1 MGPDPS
7 LTPELIQSQSFTSA
21 FRGLDPGEV
30 RAFLARVAAD
40 VRAWRER
47 AEPLESVWRSA
58 EERAARPPVLD
69 EEALI
74 DAVGDETASVLR
86 TARAAAAELRAK
98 AAAEAEQRMSDS
110 QAAAETLLADAK
122 AQAESLIDKAEQDV
136 EAMKSECA
144 ASVDLELRESA
155 ESAANLVAKAQ
166 SDAAELL
173 ERSRNEA
180 AAIAS
185 KAEQE
190 RLVLIEGANANR
202 ERILEDLAR
211 RRRVATVQIEQLR
224 AGRERLID
232 SYALVR
238 RTLDDVQSELAR
250 ADAEA
255 RAAADA
261 VGRRLRSETG
271 EQASVEPASVEPVSI
286 EPVSIEPVSIEPVS
300 IEPVSIEPG
309 VGEPT
314 GSVETTDVSPTGSAV
329 DELFARIRANRGE
342 APPEQEMKTRQGGA
356 SDEAVVGNDTSL
368 VVADEPGDVVPDEEE
383 SLLQRRE
390 SAIGELEVLLTR
402 SLKRALQDE
411 QNDLLDKLRLLS
423 GDLNAELLLGE
434 EEAQVATYVGIVSPL
449 LAQAAAKGSAFAVQC
464 LESPGSDGL
473 DRDGSTPVDDLAD
486 NCARGLATALRRR
499 LEQAIESVSAD
510 GPAGH
515 VEDRENLVE
524 AIGSAYRE
532 WKSQRIERLGGDALC
547 AAFSRGTW
555 STVPGGAALRWIV
568 DDPDGPCPDCDD
580 DALAG
585 ELPKPEEFPTGQL
598 HPPAHGGC
606 RCLLV
611 PVAVAASQP

>member
-30 RAFLARVAAD
+30 RAFLARVATD

-47 AEPLESVWRSA
+47 AEHLESVWRSA

-74 DAVGDETASVLR
+74 DAVGDETANVLR

-98 AAAEAEQRMSDS
+98 AAADAEQRMSDS
-110 QAAAETLLADAK
+110 RAEADTLLADAK
-122 AQAESLIDKAEQDV
+122 AQAESLIGKAEQDV
-136 EAMKSECA
+136 EAMTSECA
-144 ASVDLELRESA
+144 ASIDEKLRESE
-155 ESAANLVAKAQ
+155 ESASKLLEKARN
-166 SDAAELL
+166 DAAELL
-173 ERSRNEA
+173 ERSRIEA
-180 AAIAS
+180 AAIAA
-185 KAEQE
+185 KAEQD
-190 RLVLIEGANANR
+190 RLVLIEGASANR

-261 VGRRLRSETG
+261 VGRRLRSEVG
-271 EQASVEPASVEPVSI
+271 EPVSV
-286 EPVSIEPVSIEPVS
+286 ESPSTEAASI
-300 IEPVSIEPG
+300 
-309 VGEPT
+309 EPT
-314 GSVETTDVSPTGSAV
+314 GSVETVSVSPTGSAV
-329 DELFARIRANRGE
+329 DELFARIRANRSE
-342 APPEQEMKTRQGGA
+342 APPEPEIKIGPEPAT
-356 SDEAVVGNDTSL
+356 DEAAVGGDESIAL
-368 VVADEPGDVVPDEEE
+368 IDEPDEPDDAISDEEE

-390 SAIGELEVLLTR
+390 SAIGELEMVLTR

-423 GDLNAELLLGE
+423 GELNAEALLGA
-434 EEAQVATYVGIVSPL
+434 EEAQVANYVTIVAPL
-449 LAQAAAKGSAFAVQC
+449 LSQAAAKGSAFAAQC
-464 LESPGSDGL
+464 LESSGAGGPDQGA
-473 DRDGSTPVDDLAD
+473 STPVDDLVDA
-486 NCARGLATALRRR
+486 CARGLATTLRRR

-515 VEDRENLVE
+515 VEDREILVE

-555 STVPGGAALRWIV
+555 STVPGGATLRWIV

-598 HPPAHGGC
+598 HPPAHSGC
-606 RCLLV
+606 RCLLI
-611 PVAVAASQP
+611 PVAVAASQL

>member
-30 RAFLARVAAD
+30 RAFLARVATD

-47 AEPLESVWRSA
+47 AEHLESVWRSA

-98 AAAEAEQRMSDS
+98 AAADAERRMSDS
-110 QAAAETLLADAK
+110 RAEAEALLADAK
-122 AQAESLIDKAEQDV
+122 TQAESLIDKAEQDV
-136 EAMKSECA
+136 EAMRSDCA
-144 ASVDLELRESA
+144 ASVDEKLRESE
-155 ESAANLVAKAQ
+155 ESASNLLEKAQ

-180 AAIAS
+180 AAIAA
-185 KAEQE
+185 KAEQD
-190 RLVLIEGANANR
+190 RLVLIEGASANR

-261 VGRRLRSETG
+261 VGRRLRSEVG
-271 EQASVEPASVEPVSI
+271 EPVSL
-286 EPVSIEPVSIEPVS
+286 EPSSIEAASIEAPS
-300 IEPVSIEPG
+300 TEPPSNDQDT
-309 VGEPT
+309 GEASD
-314 GSVETTDVSPTGSAV
+314 SVEAASVGATGSAV
-329 DELFARIRANRGE
+329 DELFARIRANRSE
-342 APPEQEMKTRQGGA
+342 APPEPEMKTGVEPA
-356 SDEAVVGNDTSL
+356 SGETAVSDDESHAL
-368 VVADEPGDVVPDEEE
+368 ADEPDDVVSDEEE

-390 SAIGELEVLLTR
+390 SAIGELEMVLTR

-411 QNDLLDKLRLLS
+411 QNDLLDKLRLLN
-423 GDLNAELLLGE
+423 GDLNAEALLGVE
-434 EEAQVATYVGIVSPL
+434 ETQVASYVAIVAPL
-449 LAQAAAKGSAFAVQC
+449 LSQAAAKGSAFAAQC
-464 LESPGSDGL
+464 LESSGSDGPSGSDGL
-473 DRDGSTPVDDLAD
+473 DQGASTAVDDLAD
-486 NCARGLATALRRR
+486 TCARGLATTLRRR

-598 HPPAHGGC
+598 HPPAHSGC

-611 PVAVAASQP
+611 PVAVAVSQL